1 MNRFA
6 FDPWPELA
14 LDTLDGEAEFG
25 QQLQE
30 LVEPICVAA
39 PDFHMGIPARVH
51 ESSDDFDRVC
61 FVDDPLDLLLGSL
74 IELYE
79 LEDVSF
85 FASFVTKATD
95 GPRQPEIFHAGCI
108 HLASLTQTDPTACAG
123 RNLYAVC
130 GGVQVTSRRRPSSAA
145 SRATRSRL
153 CSAHRP
159 ETRSSR
165 RLRTARCSASGPTL
179 AHTDTPR
186 RTRSSRYASGR
197 RQ

>member
-6 FDPWPELA
+6 IDPWPELA

-39 PDFHMGIPARVH
+39 PDFHIGIPARIH
-51 ESSDDFDRVC
+51 ESSHDFDRVC

-108 HLASLTQTDPTACAG
+108 HLASLTQTDPHS
-123 RNLYAVC
+123 LC
-130 GGVQVTSRRRPSSAA
+130 GQKLVRSLRRGSGYEQAKA
-145 SRATRSRL
+145 K
-153 CSAHRP
+153 
-159 ETRSSR
+159 
-165 RLRTARCSASGPTL
+165 LRCIQSDEVEVAFGPP
-179 AHTDTPR
+179 A
-186 RTRSSRYASGR
+186 
-197 RQ
+197 